1 MSRKETI
8 LRAAKRTA
16 EEVRAVTAKNRE
28 LKSRG
33 NKNLGIK
40 PHIHC
45 LVCWKP
51 IDMDYE
57 DGICDSESCIKIND
71 KRQKSRKR
79 WEVLLYVFAGIFFI
93 SIIVQY
99 VASGT

>member
-1 MSRKETI
+1 MSRKDTI

-16 EEVRAVTAKNRE
+16 EEVRAVAQKNRE
-28 LKSRG
+28 MKTRQ

-40 PHIHC
+40 PHKHC

-51 IDMDYE
+51 IDMDNE
-57 DGICDSESCIKIND
+57 EGVCDSESCIKIND

-79 WEVLLYVFAGIFFI
+79 WGILLYVFAGIFFL
-93 SIIVQY
+93 SIIFQY
-99 VASGT
+99 MTSGT